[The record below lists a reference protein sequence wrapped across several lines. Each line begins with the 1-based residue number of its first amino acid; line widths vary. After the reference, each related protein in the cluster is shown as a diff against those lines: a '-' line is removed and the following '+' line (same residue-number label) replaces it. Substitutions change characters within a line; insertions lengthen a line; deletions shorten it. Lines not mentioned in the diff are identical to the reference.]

1 MFASKHRLSDIDPL
15 GFCYHIECFPNSVEA
30 GFPTF
35 WLGIFRSKKMP
46 NFKSRPRFLLV
57 GLLGIAFTAMI
68 SFNDFSADV
77 SASATGTNPLLQVW
91 TGPYGG
97 VPAFDEIKVEH
108 FKPALEAGMEENLV
122 EINAIA
128 NNRMATTFEN
138 TIAALERSGKTLG
151 RVTSVYYTLSGT
163 MSTPEF
169 RAVER
174 EMGPKLAG
182 FSDTIFQNEGLFRK
196 IEHVYQRMDELKLTP
211 EQKRLTWRYYTNFV
225 RAGAKLDSDQKKR
238 LSEINQELSVRFT
251 KFSQNLLA
259 DENDRF
265 INFESENDV
274 VGLPKSVAD
283 AAAEAATTRNLKGWV
298 ILNTRSSVEP
308 FLTYGEN
315 REARRKVWEMFVNR
329 GDFGDAND
337 NNQLI
342 TEILQLRVERANL
355 LGYQTHAHWRLENAM
370 AGTPERAMELL
381 EAVWTPAVA
390 RVKEEVADMQALADK
405 EGAKL
410 TIEPWDYR
418 FYSEKVRKDKYD
430 LDENEVKPYMQLDR
444 LRDGMFWVAGELFGF
459 NFAPAKD
466 VPVYHPDVSVWDVTD
481 KKSGKHI
488 GLFYFDPYA
497 RPGKRSGAW
506 MNAYRAQERL
516 DREITT
522 IVSNNSNFIKGKPG
536 EPALISWN
544 DAETLFHEFGHALHG
559 LSSNVTYPSL
569 AGTAVARDYVEFPSQ
584 LLEHWLSTPEV
595 LQRFALHFETGKPIP
610 QSLVDKIENAST
622 FNQGFGTVEYLA
634 SALIDMKLHLAGN
647 QKIDADKF
655 ERETLEKLGMPRE
668 IVMRHRTPQFGHVF
682 SSDGYSAGYY
692 SYLWS
697 DTITADAFEAF
708 VEKGGPYD
716 KTVAERM
723 IKNIFSVGN
732 TVDPAEGYRNFRG
745 RDPKIEALMKKR
757 GFPVTEGKKN

>member
-1 MFASKHRLSDIDPL
+1 
-15 GFCYHIECFPNSVEA
+15 
-30 GFPTF
+30 
-35 WLGIFRSKKMP
+35 MP
-46 NFKSRPRFLLV
+46 KSRLRSVLIST
-57 GLLGIAFTAMI
+57 GLMIATVTTMI
-68 SFNDFSADV
+68 SVNELSPSV
-77 SASATGTNPLLQVW
+77 SASRNDVNPLLQEW

-97 VPAFDEIKVEH
+97 VPPFDKIKIEH
-108 FKPALEAGMEENLV
+108 FKPALEAGMEENLA

-128 NNRMATTFEN
+128 NNRMAITFEN
-138 TIAALERSGKTLG
+138 TIAALEKSGRTLD
-151 RVTSVYYTLSGT
+151 RVTAVYYTLSGT

-182 FSDTIFQNEGLFRK
+182 FSDMIFQNEGLFKK
-196 IEHVYQRMDELKLTP
+196 IQHVYERMDEFKLNP
-211 EQKRLTWRYYTNFV
+211 EQKRLTWQYYTNFV
-225 RAGAKLDSDQKKR
+225 RAGAKLNADQKKR
-238 LSEINQELSVRFT
+238 LSEINQELSIRFT

-259 DENDRF
+259 DETDRF
-265 INFESENDV
+265 IHFENPSDV

-283 AAAEAATTRNLKGWV
+283 ASAEAATSRNLKGWV

-308 FLTYGEN
+308 LLTYGEN
-315 REARRKVWEMFVNR
+315 RAARQKVWEMFVNR

-342 TEILQLRVERANL
+342 TEILQLRIERAKL
-355 LGYQTHAHWRLENAM
+355 LGYETHAHWRLENAM
-370 AGTPERAMELL
+370 ARTPERAMELL

-405 EGAKL
+405 EGAKIK
-410 TIEPWDYR
+410 IEPWDYR
-418 FYSEKVRKDKYD
+418 FYAEKVRKAKYD
-430 LDENEVKPYMQLDR
+430 LDENEVKPYMQLDK

-459 NFAPAKD
+459 NFAPAKN

-481 KKSGKHI
+481 RKSGRHI

-506 MNAYRAQERL
+506 MNAYRSQERVE
-516 DREITT
+516 REITT

-536 EPALISWN
+536 EPILISWD

-569 AGTAVARDYVEFPSQ
+569 SGTAVARDYVEFPSQ

-595 LQRFALHFETGKPIP
+595 LQRFALHYETGKPIP
-610 QSLVDKIENAST
+610 ASLVKKIENAST
-622 FNQGFGTVEYLA
+622 FNQGFATVEYLA
-634 SALIDMKLHLAGN
+634 SALIDMKLHLAGD

-655 ERETLEKLGMPRE
+655 ERETLDKLGMPKE

-708 VEKGGPYD
+708 TEKGGPYD
-716 KTVAERM
+716 KAVADRM
-723 IKNIFSVGN
+723 IKHIFSIGN

-757 GFPVTEGKKN
+757 GFPVPKGK